1 MTDPDTRGHN
11 RSFLVLIVEDEFF
24 IALELE
30 SALLES
36 GYSVLGPAT
45 SVKAALDML
54 AHQRPDG
61 AILDVHLGR
70 EMVTPVALKLKA
82 MGVPFFLASASD
94 ADDLNGD
101 AALSDAMNL
110 GKPTNLKRLIGAFDN
125 LSR

>member
-1 MTDPDTRGHN
+1 MTDPDTQGDN

-30 SALLES
+30 SALIES

-70 EMVTPVALKLKA
+70 EVVTPVALKLKA

-94 ADDLNGD
+94 ADDLNWD
-101 AALSDAMNL
+101 AELSDAMNL

>member
-1 MTDPDTRGHN
+1 M
-11 RSFLVLIVEDEFF
+11 
-24 IALELE
+24 
-30 SALLES
+30 
-36 GYSVLGPAT
+36 LGPAT

-70 EMVTPVALKLKA
+70 EVVTPVALKLKA

-94 ADDLNGD
+94 ADDLNWD
-101 AALSDAMNL
+101 AELSDAMNL